1 MFQLSLSTILTSP
14 TTPGAGLIPALSGDF
29 SAALAVIAE
38 ASGAPTQP
46 EGAPAA
52 ARQGDAETGKSLPTA
67 PAGGA
72 ADDPALAWL
81 GDGDALAL
89 AVACDSVS
97 APATAIIVTTAPDS
111 TSAKHGDPKK
121 PAIKDR
127 QPHEAGH
134 VESASQS
141 AVFAAVAGFQPV
153 IPAPPADPLPT
164 PAVAIRGSRPID
176 AARAAPI
183 MPLPPIGARPPA
195 PAASLVVGSAEKTLP
210 GPSLPTLDL
219 TGMTPGSLNGS
230 GKQAAAP
237 ITATTPASPTPPA
250 EPGRTRL
257 TNEVLT
263 AAGATTS
270 PKGAAVNGA
279 RPAGAAVSPAPP
291 PNAKPIATPV
301 PTALTTDSV
310 AKTAGP
316 SGGAP
321 RANDPSVRSMQASNQ
336 PTRPIILSP
345 APNPPQSGP
354 LTASAAP
361 VAPAP
366 AGANVALSP
375 VTPSVPIASAAP
387 APQAAAVAD
396 TQPPITRLAANDAPK
411 VDAAAAPTPRA
422 PETIVRAAP
431 TPQPAQPAAIV
442 LGVAFGGIMA
452 GVRPLGGDR
461 PSPREQALQALTAL
475 AGTGPA
481 APIAATAQSQH
492 GALDM
497 RRDDWPQAMIDRI
510 EALRDAADA
519 TSTRISLAPDALGKV
534 DLSIRHDGSTVHVH
548 FAADAAQTRAILADA
563 QPKLAE
569 LAQQRGF
576 RLGQATVDAGAS
588 GGGQRQQPQSAAPP
602 PQRPASAFT
611 SMTAED
617 AADPTRLA

>member
-1 MFQLSLSTILTSP
+1 
-14 TTPGAGLIPALSGDF
+14 
-29 SAALAVIAE
+29 
-38 ASGAPTQP
+38 
-46 EGAPAA
+46 
-52 ARQGDAETGKSLPTA
+52 
-67 PAGGA
+67 
-72 ADDPALAWL
+72 
-81 GDGDALAL
+81 
-89 AVACDSVS
+89 VS

-111 TSAKHGDPKK
+111 TSAKHGDPNK
-121 PAIKDR
+121 PAIKDH
-127 QPHEAGH
+127 QPREAVH
-134 VESASQS
+134 VENTPQS
-141 AVFAAVAGFQPV
+141 MPFAAVVAPQPV
-153 IPAPPADPLPT
+153 PLTPAADALPT
-164 PAVAIRGSRPID
+164 PAVAIRNSRPV
-176 AARAAPI
+176 AAPAI
-183 MPLPPIGARPPA
+183 PLPPTEARPPA
-195 PAASLVVGSAEKTLP
+195 PTASLVVESAEKTIP
-210 GPSLPTLDL
+210 GPSLSTLD
-219 TGMTPGSLNGS
+219 GSN
-230 GKQAAAP
+230 KQAAAP
-237 ITATTPASPTPPA
+237 ITATTPTSPTPPA

-257 TNEVLT
+257 ANEALA

-270 PKGAAVNGA
+270 PEGAIVDGA
-279 RPAGAAVSPAPP
+279 RPASAAASPAPL
-291 PNAKPIATPV
+291 PNAKPVATPA
-301 PTALTTDSV
+301 PTALANDS
-310 AKTAGP
+310 ASTTAGP
-316 SGGAP
+316 SGGASQ
-321 RANDPSVRSMQASNQ
+321 ANHPSVRSTQATAQ
-336 PTRPIILSP
+336 PTRPII
-345 APNPPQSGP
+345 PNVPQPGP
-354 LTASAAP
+354 LTAGAAP
-361 VAPAP
+361 VAPMSAGTNTAP
-366 AGANVALSP
+366 PP
-375 VTPSVPIASAAP
+375 VTPVVPITPAAP
-387 APQAAAVAD
+387 TTQVMAAPD
-396 TQPPITRLAANDAPK
+396 TRPPITSLAVDVASK
-411 VDAAAAPTPRA
+411 VDAPAAPTPRA

-602 PQRPASAFT
+602 PQRPASAFVP
-611 SMTAED
+611 MTAED
-617 AADPTRLA
+617 AAADPTRLA